1 MIIKKYD
8 YKQKGGKNP
17 LLIKTIIVSW
27 LKSYATAKKLLAGG
41 RGDEMARSYLLGSQ
55 QKQVNRSFNKI
66 PGERKRGQLQSILRH
81 MLIPSF

>member
-17 LLIKTIIVSW
+17 LLIKTIIVPW

-41 RGDEMARSYLLGSQ
+41 RGDEMARSYLLRSQ
-55 QKQVNRSFNKI
+55 
-66 PGERKRGQLQSILRH
+66 
-81 MLIPSF
+81 